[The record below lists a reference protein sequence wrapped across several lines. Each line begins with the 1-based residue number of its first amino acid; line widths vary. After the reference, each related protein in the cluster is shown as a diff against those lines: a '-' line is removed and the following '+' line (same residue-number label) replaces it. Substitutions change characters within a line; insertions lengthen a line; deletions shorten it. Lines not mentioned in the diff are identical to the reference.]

1 MPSVA
6 PVTTAHWPYCLSSSC
21 QVGFRPATGSE
32 ESELLNCQSLRIQSN
47 LHQPRHACVYV
58 DSIQYRAIPKCRHN
72 DEYSHKCAHDTAT
85 HPEAR
90 KNRMHS
96 PNSEPCQ
103 GGERTCMP
111 NIGSGSPWQLQPGKG
126 LRGVPSRR
134 VRTKSAALEEKISSQ
149 LPPVPHSIQTH
160 MAWDIYQKNI
170 LWTCPT
176 CVSLGGRICKLNSL
190 LQTLSKIGILPN
202 TSSGQRDRQ
211 RTAFH
216 SVCFSSTSKKGI

>member
-1 MPSVA
+1 M
-6 PVTTAHWPYCLSSSC
+6 
-21 QVGFRPATGSE
+21 
-32 ESELLNCQSLRIQSN
+32 
-47 LHQPRHACVYV
+47 HA
-58 DSIQYRAIPKCRHN
+58 
-72 DEYSHKCAHDTAT
+72 
-85 HPEAR
+85 
-90 KNRMHS
+90 

-111 NIGSGSPWQLQPGKG
+111 NIGNGSPWQLQPGKG

-160 MAWDIYQKNI
+160 MAWEIYQKDF
-170 LWTCPT
+170 LWMCPT

-190 LQTLSKIGILPN
+190 LQTWSKIGIIPN

-216 SVCFSSTSKKGI
+216 SVCFSSTSKKRYIVLGGVQSPSKDRDTHTHIYIYIHNYTHTLTSQQGEAVSHWIQGTEAYNNLSKSSTVDLYRARFNKMLWKQS